1 MTTGTSIGLSMIGRL
16 KVVDATGKD
25 TTVLA
30 MVWCKGRVCGRLEVG
45 DHADAELFGKVSS
58 GELGAAN
65 EEFVEAC
72 KQSLFGNLLDFGM
85 FVLC

>member
-1 MTTGTSIGLSMIGRL
+1 MHSFLAKCRLSRCR
-16 KVVDATGKD
+16 
-25 TTVLA
+25 
-30 MVWCKGRVCGRLEVG
+30 WCKGRVCGRLEVG
-45 DHADAELFGKVSS
+45 DRVDAELFGKVSS